1 MGNYIH
7 KVPSNSHTSGATG
20 RDGGRDGGRAAA
32 LPAEPWPDKG
42 WSKNPHCPL
51 GCPCRASAL
60 LAPAELC
67 AEASGESNSITHFQ
81 CLLICVMEPKAGA
94 DPCCSH
100 RGHADPSVQS
110 LWKGCR
116 GKPVLLVRARRPPCP
131 ALKWSTTLGFSSRLC
146 ATSSVLPS
154 QRGAD
159 LCTDTGKA
167 VEKDSWYGARQ
178 PPACSK
184 SHTG

>member
-1 MGNYIH
+1 MTVAVTVAVQQLCLRGLGQ
-7 KVPSNSHTSGATG
+7 TRAGARTPIAP
-20 RDGGRDGGRAAA
+20 RA
-32 LPAEPWPDKG
+32 
-42 WSKNPHCPL
+42 
-51 GCPCRASAL
+51 
-60 LAPAELC
+60 APAELLPCSPRLSC
-67 AEASGESNSITHFQ
+67 ALRPPGKATASRISSVCLSMWWSQKREQTH
-81 CLLICVMEPKAGA
+81 AA
-94 DPCCSH
+94 SH

-131 ALKWSTTLGFSSRLC
+131 ALKWSTTLGFSIRLC
-146 ATSSVLPS
+146 ATSGVLPS

-167 VEKDSWYGARQ
+167 VEEDSWYGARQ